1 MRMFT
6 YFQIPH
12 CVKKKLFKEYILLC
26 FTTQNVKGLGK
37 ADLPAS

>member
-1 MRMFT
+1 MFT

-12 CVKKKLFKEYILLC
+12 YAKKNLKEYILLC

-37 ADLPAS
+37 TDLPVS